1 MPPDIGATSSLALLD
16 GGPNTAVLI
25 PDNFNYTT
33 DGSFGGPRLG
43 QITVEAWVK
52 PINLQLNDEDNR
64 VVWDD
69 YGNPGVLLSLQ
80 ADGRMALSVSTDQ
93 HPPGAG
99 LASGQVVINT
109 WQHIAGVYDGTRLR
123 IFINGQDTCVVTE
136 TSGFIV
142 DQSSVF
148 PGDPIRI
155 GNTPGDV
162 KSYEGLID
170 DVRVFPIALNR
181 TQLAGGLFADDPPT
195 PCGDGTDLAV
205 TAIAAPK
212 TVTLTAKKPV
222 QTKEIK
228 VEIQN
233 RSPHPETIEALTGL
247 VRLTVDPVGPG
258 TCPDPVLVL
267 HQGPPQKPLPLTLKS
282 KKTLQVVFDVTFDC
296 ANDPAK
302 GASHR
307 DYRYTATVDHAALDG
322 NPDTHPEDDSCPRDP
337 LGIVPNPDGTIKDKG
352 CAAEATDVVE
362 K

>member
-1 MPPDIGATSSLALLD
+1 
-16 GGPNTAVLI
+16 
-25 PDNFNYTT
+25 
-33 DGSFGGPRLG
+33 
-43 QITVEAWVK
+43 
-52 PINLQLNDEDNR
+52 
-64 VVWDD
+64 
-69 YGNPGVLLSLQ
+69 VLLSLQ

>member
-1 MPPDIGATSSLALLD
+1 
-16 GGPNTAVLI
+16 
-25 PDNFNYTT
+25 
-33 DGSFGGPRLG
+33 
-43 QITVEAWVK
+43 
-52 PINLQLNDEDNR
+52 

-69 YGNPGVLLSLQ
+69 YGNPGVLFSLQ
-80 ADGRMALSVSTDQ
+80 ADGRVALSVSTD
-93 HPPGAG
+93 HDPPNAG
-99 LASGQVVINT
+99 LARGQVVINA

-136 TSGFIV
+136 TSGLII

-148 PGDPIRI
+148 PGAPIRI

-162 KSYEGLID
+162 KSYEGFID

-195 PCGDGTDLAV
+195 PCGDGTDFAI

-212 TVTLTAKKPV
+212 TITRTHKEPV

-228 VEIQN
+228 VELQN
-233 RSPHPETIEALTGL
+233 RSPRPETIEDLTGL
-247 VRLTVDPVGPG
+247 VSLTVDSLGTG
-258 TCPDPVLVL
+258 TCPDRIPVL

-282 KKTLQVVFDVTFDC
+282 KKTLTAVFDVTFDC

-302 GASHR
+302 GAGHQDS
-307 DYRYTATVDHAALDG
+307 RYTATVDHAALDG
-322 NPDTHPEDDSCPRDP
+322 NPDTHPEADSCPRAA
-337 LGIVPNPDGTIKDKG
+337 LGIGPNPDGTIKDKG
-352 CAAEATDVVE
+352 CPEEVTDVVQ